1 MIKRKEQGDHNT
13 AKGKDGKMKTGQEE
27 KADANKK
34 GELLDAKQLAD
45 QLGIKQ
51 GWIRQNM
58 KKIPHFK
65 MGRLVR
71 FDSKAVMEEFQKK

>member
-1 MIKRKEQGDHNT
+1 MIKRKEQGNHNT
-13 AKGKDGKMKTGQEE
+13 TKGRDEKMKTEQEE
-27 KADANKK
+27 KMDANKK
-34 GELLDAKQLAD
+34 GELLDTKQLAD

-71 FDSKAVMEEFQKK
+71 FDPKAVMEQFKKK